1 MKLVLALTAL
11 LTVSWAAPLQ
21 ENQEDLLEK
30 GLLNDFI
37 TNHKD
42 DIQALDSVIASICN
56 SKNCAIKL
64 IKDLIEGN
72 GKREVQD
79 VVIEE
84 LLERGVIKDA
94 FNKLVD
100 KIMASAQ
107 KVKELFKLHGKQLKD
122 LFKGHSKELAKDIV
136 KGVLKMVASRVPGQS
151 LDHLTDADFDDV
163 TNELL
168 KPGYPQDNLKDAV
181 NLAINKV
188 LGKDVHDLTNEDV
201 DAIFSHV
208 LDGFLKDLWDKKKD
222 VTALGFIKDFALQA
236 VDAIFGKRDVEDM
249 EQQEL
254 DEMIE
259 RGFME
264 VMNDIIG
271 NAQFFKEMFKQHS
284 KELARD
290 IIKGALKCLA
300 RRIPGDQLAHL
311 SDADFDDVVSELIK
325 PGNPVNNLKTAV
337 SVAINRLLGKD
348 VHDLTEGEIDT
359 VISQALGGFLK
370 QLYDETKDKPLLS
383 IIKDMGTKVIDS
395 IFGKRDVQEFTDQEL
410 EEMIERGFH
419 LKKKLKHFW
428 NKHKKEIIQKVT
440 TAAIN
445 AALAG

>member
-1 MKLVLALTAL
+1 
-11 LTVSWAAPLQ
+11 
-21 ENQEDLLEK
+21 
-30 GLLNDFI
+30 
-37 TNHKD
+37 
-42 DIQALDSVIASICN
+42 
-56 SKNCAIKL
+56 
-64 IKDLIEGN
+64 
-72 GKREVQD
+72 
-79 VVIEE
+79 
-84 LLERGVIKDA
+84 
-94 FNKLVD
+94 
-100 KIMASAQ
+100 
-107 KVKELFKLHGKQLKD
+107 
-122 LFKGHSKELAKDIV
+122 
-136 KGVLKMVASRVPGQS
+136 
-151 LDHLTDADFDDV
+151 
-163 TNELL
+163 
-168 KPGYPQDNLKDAV
+168 V
-181 NLAINKV
+181 NLAVNKV

-222 VTALGFIKDFALQA
+222 VTALGFIKDFALKAVDAIFGKRDVEGKREVQDVAIEELLERGIVKDAFNKFVDRIMSSAQAVNELFKSHGKQLKDLIGGHSKLLARDIVKGVLKMVASRVPGQTLDHLTEADFDDVTNELLKPGYPQDNLKDAVNLAVNKVLGKDVHDLSNEDVDAIFSHVLGGFLKDLWDNTKDVTALQFIKDLAQKA

-249 EQQEL
+249 EQQEF
-254 DEMIE
+254 DEIME
-259 RGFME
+259 RSFME

-271 NAQFFKEMFKQHS
+271 NANFFKEMFKQHS

-300 RRIPGDQLAHL
+300 RRVPGDQLAHL

-348 VHDLTEGEIDT
+348 VHDLTEGEIDA

-370 QLYDETKDKPLLS
+370 ELYDETKDKPLLS

-410 EEMIERGFH
+410 EDMIERGFH

-428 NKHKKEIIQKVT
+428 NKHKDQIIKQAA

-445 AALAG
+445 AAIAG